1 MRYNQKFRVG
11 IIQGNKGIARP
22 GVIDEFMQELA
33 GEHFDA
39 LGHDDT
45 KMHIED
51 QKAFIISRMTVE
63 LYEEVEI
70 RTVVDG
76 YTWVSEGKAA
86 NFPRNYEIQQD
97 GVVKARGAAVWAL
110 VDLANERLIR
120 AKDFDIGSNFDE
132 PVEEEKVVMG
142 LGEKFRIPKDAEF
155 TEVDDMKIQYWQTDI
170 NRHMNNVRYIDP
182 MWSAIPGI
190 EDRKTKAF
198 SIYYQHEAAYGE
210 RVKVSV
216 SQAYPC
222 DIEVDTELAG
232 LINNNYSPETDEIFY
247 VTLSADDGIRTQS
260 MWVVS
265 KL

>member
-11 IIQGNKGIARP
+11 IIQGNKGVARP

-45 KMHIED
+45 KMHLED

-76 YTWVSEGKAA
+76 FTWVSEGKAA

-132 PVEEEKVVMG
+132 PVEEEKVVFCVIANV
-142 LGEKFRIPKDAEF
+142 LNLTVVSIAYL
-155 TEVDDMKIQYWQTDI
+155 TE
-170 NRHMNNVRYIDP
+170 
-182 MWSAIPGI
+182 
-190 EDRKTKAF
+190 
-198 SIYYQHEAAYGE
+198 IYGSH
-210 RVKVSV
+210 RLLVLVIKH
-216 SQAYPC
+216 
-222 DIEVDTELAG
+222 
-232 LINNNYSPETDEIFY
+232 NDEIVCRSKHLVTVECKPSDLTTIDMLCNNEFLLLVCIFY
-247 VTLSADDGIRTQS
+247 LQIIF
-260 MWVVS
+260 
-265 KL
+265 